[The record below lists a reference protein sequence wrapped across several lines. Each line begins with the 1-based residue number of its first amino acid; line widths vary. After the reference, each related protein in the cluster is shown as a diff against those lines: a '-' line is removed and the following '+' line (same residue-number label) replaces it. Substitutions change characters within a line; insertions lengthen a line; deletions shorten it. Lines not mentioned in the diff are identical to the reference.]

1 MAQPPS
7 NLTMH
12 RAPASVWDRQD
23 YEHSRARVCGMLGFA
38 LIAAGTAL
46 VSMGYR
52 SQLAALQCRARAI
65 LPQRA
70 AKLDEVNKAADE
82 SFPASDP
89 PAWTPSVGK
98 AAQSEGN
105 R

>member
-1 MAQPPS
+1 MAYEPT

-12 RAPASVWDRQD
+12 RAGTNVWDRQD
-23 YEHSRARVCGMLGFA
+23 LEQSRARLMAIAGFA

-46 VSMGYR
+46 LSKSYA
-52 SQLAALQCRARAI
+52 SQLACLG
-65 LPQRA
+65 QRVRPV
-70 AKLDEVNKAADE
+70 LRSRPGIDEINDASRE

-89 PAWTPSVGK
+89 PAWTPAVGK
-98 AAQSEGN
+98 PRGADI